1 MSEHSCAAL
10 RQTPI
15 ARIEQSTAPPPEA
28 VGQYF
33 AADLIKCSRQLI
45 LVLRETVTSFTSSL
59 LVEDERHQTLGD
71 ALIQLCIQMRP
82 MDGPPSSHSY

>member
-1 MSEHSCAAL
+1 MPEHSCAAP

-15 ARIEQSTAPPPEA
+15 ARIEQSTAPPPET

-33 AADLIKCSRQLI
+33 AADLIKRSRQLI
-45 LVLRETVTSFTSSL
+45 LVLRETVTSYTSSL
-59 LVEDERHQTLGD
+59 LLEDERHQTLRD
-71 ALIQLCIQMRP
+71 AIIQLCIQMRP